1 MVSSSKI
8 KWIRSLSQKKF
19 RKQEGFFIAEGDKI
33 VKELFGSN
41 LEVRDVFA
49 TETWATDTVFP
60 EGLNPQIV
68 NSKELER
75 ISSLNTPNQ
84 ALAVVKIP
92 VRNPASI
99 QLRSRFTLVL
109 DNIQDP
115 GNLGTIIRTA
125 DWFGIRNIVCSV
137 ETAELYNPKVIQAT
151 MGSFM
156 RVNVFYTQL
165 DEFLLNIPANFP
177 VIGAMLEGE
186 NLFKTT
192 MPSEGIVVMGN
203 ESKGISQS
211 IQNLVTSKIFIPRG
225 AENKEQPESLNAAV
239 AAGIILSQL
248 SK

>member
-1 MVSSSKI
+1 MLSSSKI
-8 KWIRSLSQKKF
+8 KWIRSLSQKKY
-19 RKQEGFFIAEGDKI
+19 RKQEGFFVAEGDKI
-33 VKELFGSN
+33 VKELLDST
-41 LEVRDVFA
+41 LEVRDLYA
-49 TETWATDTVFP
+49 TESWAADTVFP
-60 EGLNPQIV
+60 QGLNPQIV

-92 VRNPASI
+92 VKNPASI
-99 QLRSRFTLVL
+99 QLKGHFTLVL

-137 ETAELYNPKVIQAT
+137 DTAELYNPKVIQAT

-156 RVNVFYTQL
+156 RVNVLYTQL

-211 IQNLVTSKIFIPRG
+211 IQDLVTSKIFIPRG
-225 AENKEQPESLNAAV
+225 SENKEQPESLNAAV